1 MRTRKLGRG
10 PRKANSV
17 RYLIHDNGDRPFQVV
32 VANKT
37 VSIYKGLKNED
48 GGYDNYDEPVK
59 KLIAHRVYL
68 GSDPCDPAMYTTI
81 SGLCSSE
88 KGNTILVYLGNHKY
102 VYIGGEI
109 YEFTMKD
116 DFEAYYSAIG
126 SNDVP
131 YPILLGSKY
140 VYLMLDHKYISRDL
154 FPPMDSAQWAD
165 TYAYYYGLKDV
176 KTGAKTEHIRKMK
189 GFKMKGVKILRK
201 RFS

>member
-1 MRTRKLGRG
+1 MGERGTRKTKG
-10 PRKANSV
+10 V
-17 RYLIHDNGDRPFQVV
+17 RYLIHDNGDRPFQAVV
-32 VANKT
+32 GNKT

-48 GGYDNYDEPVK
+48 GGYDNYDELVK

-88 KGNTILVYLGNHKY
+88 KGNTILIHLGNHKY

-109 YEFTMKD
+109 YEFTMSD

-126 SNDVP
+126 ANDVP

-154 FPPMDSAQWAD
+154 FKMPIIWAD
-165 TYAYYYGLKDV
+165 AYAYYYGLK
-176 KTGAKTEHIRKMK
+176 TGAGGGRVRKMK
-189 GFKMKGVKILRK
+189 GVKMKGVKILRK

>member
-1 MRTRKLGRG
+1 MGERGTRKTKG
-10 PRKANSV
+10 V
-17 RYLIHDNGDRPFQVV
+17 RYLIHDNGDRPFQAVIG
-32 VANKT
+32 NKT

-48 GGYDNYDEPVK
+48 GGYDNYDELVK

-81 SGLCSSE
+81 PGLCSSE
-88 KGNTILVYLGNHKY
+88 KGNTILVHLGNHKY

-109 YEFTMKD
+109 YEFIMSD

-126 SNDVP
+126 ANDVP

-154 FPPMDSAQWAD
+154 FPSRIGAD
-165 TYAYYYGLKDV
+165 AYEYYYGLKDL
-176 KTGAKTEHIRKMK
+176 KTGEKTGHIRKMK
-189 GFKMKGVKILRK
+189 GLKMKGVKILRK